1 MEPKENNAVFSKSLT
16 KTTTK
21 HSSFS
26 YIIAGQISSTH
37 GLKGELLLNVFDA
50 SLKNLLSSKLKE
62 KAVQIRRNDKILFEG
77 FLHRVR
83 SHKKRGLI
91 IQLKDVPSFSAAKSL
106 KNTSLWIKKSLFL
119 SDLGENIYLCE
130 VLGFKVY
137 DKNYGFIGEIS
148 GFSNNGAQDIIIVQK
163 ESSGLKMD
171 ILFIPELITK
181 IDFKKNS
188 LILNLPSGWPGF

>member
-1 MEPKENNAVFSKSLT
+1 M
-16 KTTTK
+16 
-21 HSSFS
+21 
-26 YIIAGQISSTH
+26 
-37 GLKGELLLNVFDA
+37 D
-50 SLKNLLSSKLKE
+50 
-62 KAVQIRRNDKILFEG
+62 
-77 FLHRVR
+77 
-83 SHKKRGLI
+83 
-91 IQLKDVPSFSAAKSL
+91 
-106 KNTSLWIKKSLFL
+106 KKSLFL